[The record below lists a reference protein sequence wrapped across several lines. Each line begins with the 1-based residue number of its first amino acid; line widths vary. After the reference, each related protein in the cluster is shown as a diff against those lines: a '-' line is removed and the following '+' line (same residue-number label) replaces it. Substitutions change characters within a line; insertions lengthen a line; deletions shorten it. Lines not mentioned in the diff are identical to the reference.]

1 MRKAQEKRMTSLPKM
16 LAAFPETLRT
26 PPFGNSFVDERMVL
40 LLSDHKVG
48 LVLGQT
54 EQL

>member
-1 MRKAQEKRMTSLPKM
+1 MRKAKEKRMTCLPKM

-26 PPFGNSFVDERMVL
+26 PPFGDSFVDKRMGL